1 LVFVSAQSA
10 EVLMAEVKDQRHPQY
25 TKDRQIV
32 NDLLAQSAPNNREQA
47 DLARLMVRYKGFVG
61 ARDIQ
66 ADLLKVLNNWQL
78 TEESLFTKTRE
89 IHAIG
94 KVYMAQD
101 EGQDDWS

>member
-1 LVFVSAQSA
+1 VALSATFLF
-10 EVLMAEVKDQRHPQY
+10 EFMAEAKDQRHPQY
-25 TKDRQIV
+25 TKDRQIL
-32 NDLLAQSAPNNREQA
+32 NDLLMQNTPSNRDLAE
-47 DLARLMVRYKGFVG
+47 LARLTVRYKDFVG

-66 ADLLKVLNNWQL
+66 SDLIKVLNNWQFS
-78 TEESLFTKTRE
+78 EETLFAKTRA